1 MNENEIVKCE
11 FANCDNVATTNSW
24 KQPKSYPNPNGVGTI
39 VPNKI
44 LINSCSVC
52 DLWNDIRLY
61 GSD

>member
-24 KQPKSYPNPNGVGTI
+24 KQPKSYPNPNGIGTI

>member
-24 KQPKSYPNPNGVGTI
+24 KQPKSYHNPNGVGTI

>member
-24 KQPKSYPNPNGVGTI
+24 KQPKPYPAPDGLGTI
-39 VPNKI
+39 IPNKI